1 MDGDSRY
8 RLFRNFMVNELSI
21 TRADIVQ
28 WVHEAIAA
36 HIDRLVKAGEI
47 KVGAM
52 FERAIQ
58 REVSAM
64 ISDNKAWG
72 AKSVQGEVADR
83 VAARIMFAVREKG
96 GGAG

>member
-1 MDGDSRY
+1 MNGDSRY
-8 RLFRNFMVNELSI
+8 KLFRNFMVNELSI

-28 WVHEAIAA
+28 WVHEAIDA

-52 FERAIQ
+52 FERAIERQ
-58 REVSAM
+58 VSAM
-64 ISDNKAWG
+64 IGENRNWG
-72 AKSVQGEVADR
+72 NKSVQAEVADR
-83 VAARIMFAVREKG
+83 VAARIMFAVREKD